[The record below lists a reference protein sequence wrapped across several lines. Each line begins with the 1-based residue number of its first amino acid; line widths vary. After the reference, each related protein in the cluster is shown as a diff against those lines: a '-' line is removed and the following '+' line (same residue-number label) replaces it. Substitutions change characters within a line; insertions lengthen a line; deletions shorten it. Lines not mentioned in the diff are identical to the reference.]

1 MKVLKY
7 ATLLF
12 LLLVC
17 INFSKAQP
25 TSAPLDMILF
35 EMTQHNIYES
45 SFVGFSAVPSVQYKR
60 FLQMKELAN
69 AGQLLQ
75 YANSHHNPVVRLY
88 ALKALKEIK
97 SEIPAPLAQQFKN
110 DSSKVSIF
118 IGCIKDIQ
126 KLSSVAATYIY

>member
-12 LLLVC
+12 LLMAC

-25 TSAPLDMILF
+25 TSAPIEMILF
-35 EMTQHNIYES
+35 EMAQHNIYES
-45 SFVGFSAVPSVQYKR
+45 SFVGFSAVPSLQYKR
-60 FLQMKELAN
+60 FQQMKERAN
-69 AGQLLQ
+69 AGQLVQ
-75 YANSHHNPVVRLY
+75 YASSYHNPVVRLY

-97 SEIPAPLAQQFKN
+97 MEIPASLIQQFKN
-110 DSSKVSIF
+110 DSSKVSIS

-126 KLSSVAATYIY
+126 KVSSVAATYIY